1 MAIWRTSWDGLG
13 LFDLGDREA
22 VCSSRILSG
31 VFSGALQFMLLL
43 HVVVVIKSENWRPFG
58 SRDMGPRVKY
68 GKMGPL
74 ECRPGIGEGTVQSAW
89 R

>member
-31 VFSGALQFMLLL
+31 FFSGALQFMLLL
-43 HVVVVIKSENWRPFG
+43 HVVVVIKSTN
-58 SRDMGPRVKY
+58 VKTY
-68 GKMGPL
+68 QIGNTVPYLKTGGPL
-74 ECRPGIGEGTVQSAW
+74 AVEIWGPE
-89 R
+89 